1 MSSFSNLRTGFLL
14 SLSLCCA
21 IASIA
26 FVFTIS
32 AKQRTAA
39 ADKQLRM
46 QLAALLPEQ
55 FNNVPTKDVIQLS
68 DSALGSSEPQ
78 KVYRARYEGE
88 PTGAVIT
95 THAPDGYNGDITL
108 LVGFTYSGTIRA
120 VRVLSHRETPGLGD
134 DIEALRSDW
143 VHDFANL
150 DPQSMTQPDW
160 NVKKFGGQFDQ
171 FTGATI
177 TPQAVVRA
185 VMRTALWYKESRNL
199 IFAKEGSQ

>member
-1 MSSFSNLRTGFLL
+1 
-14 SLSLCCA
+14 
-21 IASIA
+21 
-26 FVFTIS
+26 
-32 AKQRTAA
+32 
-39 ADKQLRM
+39 
-46 QLAALLPEQ
+46 
-55 FNNVPTKDVIQLS
+55 
-68 DSALGSSEPQ
+68 
-78 KVYRARYEGE
+78 
-88 PTGAVIT
+88 
-95 THAPDGYNGDITL
+95 
-108 LVGFTYSGTIRA
+108 VGFTYSGTIRA